1 MWLLSKKVNVPITKK
16 CVLGSKTV
24 DCVFLVYDIHNVG
37 YKTFIEKYEV
47 PIILGTIIESR
58 DVTFFENIFS
68 IRDETS
74 PSKQEFIEDDISIT
88 TTERTA
94 PIVEIKHMIR
104 ATMKFFSDGFIVYL
118 IDDTLRTIEESH
130 SSPDASYCKEV
141 VRSEMDSIMSNGTW
155 KVVDHCWNDGHPP
168 SRLDFFN
175 IN

>member
-1 MWLLSKKVNVPITKK
+1 
-16 CVLGSKTV
+16 
-24 DCVFLVYDIHNVG
+24 
-37 YKTFIEKYEV
+37 
-47 PIILGTIIESR
+47 
-58 DVTFFENIFS
+58 
-68 IRDETS
+68 
-74 PSKQEFIEDDISIT
+74 
-88 TTERTA
+88 
-94 PIVEIKHMIR
+94 MIR

-130 SSPDASYCKEV
+130 SSPDASYYKEV

>member
-1 MWLLSKKVNVPITKK
+1 VPITKK

-94 PIVEIKHMIR
+94 PIVERKHMIR
-104 ATMKFFSDGFIVYL
+104 ATMKFLVMVSLYTSLMTHLEPLKSHIHLLMLVIV
-118 IDDTLRTIEESH
+118 RKS
-130 SSPDASYCKEV
+130 
-141 VRSEMDSIMSNGTW
+141 
-155 KVVDHCWNDGHPP
+155 
-168 SRLDFFN
+168 
-175 IN
+175 

>member
-1 MWLLSKKVNVPITKK
+1 VPITKK

-24 DCVFLVYDIHNVG
+24 DCVFLVYDKHNVG

-94 PIVEIKHMIR
+94 PIVERKHMIR
-104 ATMKFFSDGFIVYL
+104 ATMKFLVMVSLYTSLMTHLEPLKSHIHLLMLVIV
-118 IDDTLRTIEESH
+118 RKS
-130 SSPDASYCKEV
+130 
-141 VRSEMDSIMSNGTW
+141 
-155 KVVDHCWNDGHPP
+155 
-168 SRLDFFN
+168 
-175 IN
+175 

>member
-1 MWLLSKKVNVPITKK
+1 LWLLSKKVNVPITKK

-24 DCVFLVYDIHNVG
+24 DCFFLVYDIHNVG

-94 PIVEIKHMIR
+94 PIVERKHMIR
-104 ATMKFFSDGFIVYL
+104 ATMKFLVMVSLYTSLMTHLEPLKSHIHLLMLVIV
-118 IDDTLRTIEESH
+118 RKS
-130 SSPDASYCKEV
+130 
-141 VRSEMDSIMSNGTW
+141 
-155 KVVDHCWNDGHPP
+155 
-168 SRLDFFN
+168 
-175 IN
+175 